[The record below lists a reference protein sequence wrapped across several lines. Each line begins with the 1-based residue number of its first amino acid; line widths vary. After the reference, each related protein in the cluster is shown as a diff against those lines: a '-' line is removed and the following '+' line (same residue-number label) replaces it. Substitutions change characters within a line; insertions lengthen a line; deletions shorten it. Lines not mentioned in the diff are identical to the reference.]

1 MTLSGV
7 GIVAPTGESSGARCR
22 LLMPRQRA
30 DVRTS
35 PCRMIRVREVT
46 DPSDPAIAGF
56 DTIQRQVYFDP
67 GALIPTS
74 MFGRLLAASE
84 GARRNFFLVAEDDA
98 QQDAVLGGTFFHYL
112 AAAGTGFSSFM
123 GVAREARGR
132 GIARQLHAARFEVL
146 QRVANGSLPGVFID
160 VVNPARLSQK
170 EIERDRAVG
179 SDPWLRLRIFARL
192 GFRRVDVRYEQPV
205 GGPNGGPVTSLDLLF
220 CPTPPADAAALREIP
235 TRLVATTLQA
245 YWTPWLGAREAARHA
260 DALAARAQH
269 ADRLRL
275 VSPEVQA
282 AA

>member
-1 MTLSGV
+1 
-7 GIVAPTGESSGARCR
+7 
-22 LLMPRQRA
+22 
-30 DVRTS
+30 
-35 PCRMIRVREVT
+35 MIRVREVT
-46 DPSDPAIAGF
+46 DPHDLAIASF
-56 DTIQRQVYFDP
+56 DVIQRRVYFEP

-74 MFGRLLAASE
+74 MFGTMLASAE
-84 GARRNFFLVAEDDA
+84 GARRNFFLVAED
-98 QQDAVLGGTFFHYL
+98 QTVGTVLGGTFFHYL

-132 GIARQLHAARFEVL
+132 GIARLLHTARFEVL
-146 QRVANGSLPGVFID
+146 QRAANGSLPGVFID
-160 VVNPARLSQK
+160 VVNPTRLSQK
-170 EIERDRAVG
+170 EIERDHAIG

-220 CPTPPADAAALREIP
+220 CPTPPADATVSDIP
-235 TRLVATTLQA
+235 TRLVTATLEA

-260 DALAARAQH
+260 ESLAARAHH

-275 VSPEVQA
+275 VSPEIQA